1 MLVDAIEDNLYNH
14 LSAAVQVVTPLD
26 QLIVLGDMNAESG
39 TDDHCG
45 NGIVGPFD
53 FGAANDNNDIYCLS
67 AEVTI
72 SPFCDHGFVG

>member
-1 MLVDAIEDNLYNH
+1 VLVDAIEDNLYNH

-53 FGAANDNNDIYCLS
+53 FGAANDNNEHLLS
-67 AEVTI
+67 FCGSHNLTI
-72 SPFCDHGFVG
+72 L